1 MTAFAVNHA
10 LSEDTK
16 PASDIRFPSGSTND
30 LAITDLKT
38 ARLALTCIL
47 ITELATRPCGHVTKT
62 LVINLFTM
70 SKSRKRKHKTEAL
83 YFAKCF
89 PMQ

>member
-1 MTAFAVNHA
+1 MTAFATGHA

-38 ARLALTCIL
+38 VRYDAHFTYYGTCY
-47 ITELATRPCGHVTKT
+47 AAVRPR
-62 LVINLFTM
+62 N
-70 SKSRKRKHKTEAL
+70 
-83 YFAKCF
+83 
-89 PMQ
+89 